1 MQFISKV
8 SVYESDC
15 SVPSFFS
22 LQVTLNSWPAIGL
35 AGVVTS
41 ETQPFGSSIFHFWP
55 GMAPPDGL
63 AAGPNPAAKRLI
75 VHASCDYLPGSLIA
89 VSASRIVEAA
99 GLSDEQL
106 AGIERLK
113 RACVEDGRLKLEW
126 ETLRSRPHDQVR
138 DFLYYTE
145 PDGRVGG
152 VGEVVGFLGLYNF
165 GPGPTEVCG
174 MVHPSHRREGIFTQ
188 LLAAANR
195 RSLPAETA
203 DGEGRVGRLLI
214 VNQESTAGRAFAE
227 AYGAAPEHSEYSM
240 TLTKATVPADLAR
253 FRRHEGLVVRP
264 AIDGDRVTLAEV
276 LSEAFSPSDGRRVEE
291 VKIDGVT
298 AVEYGG
304 ATIGTLRTEVVGTE
318 AYVAGFAI
326 TSEMRGRGFGHQ
338 VLSEVMDGL
347 MSAGIEKVHLD
358 VATDNARALGLY
370 LDLGFE
376 QVGAMDYYA
385 YAFTP
390 GST

>member
-1 MQFISKV
+1 V
-8 SVYESDC
+8 
-15 SVPSFFS
+15 
-22 LQVTLNSWPAIGL
+22 
-35 AGVVTS
+35 AGILS
-41 ETQPFGSSIFHFWP
+41 
-55 GMAPPDGL
+55 
-63 AAGPNPAAKRLI
+63 
-75 VHASCDYLPGSLIA
+75 A
-89 VSASRIVEAA
+89 VSSSQIVEADR
-99 GLSDEQL
+99 LSDEQL
-106 AGIERLK
+106 TGIERLEQ
-113 RACVEDGRLKLEW
+113 ACADDGRLKLEW

-138 DFLYYTE
+138 DFLYCTQ
-145 PDGRVGG
+145 PDSE

-174 MVHPSHRREGIFTQ
+174 MVHPRHRRQGIFTQ

-195 RSLPAETA
+195 RALPAETV
-203 DGEGRVGRLLI
+203 DGEGRVERLLI
-214 VNQESTAGRAFAE
+214 VNEESASGRAFVE
-227 AYGAAPEHSEYSM
+227 ANAAAPEHSEYSM
-240 TLTKATVPADLAR
+240 TVTKATVPADLAR

-264 AIDGDRVTLAEV
+264 AVDADRATLSDV
-276 LSEAFSPSDGRRVEE
+276 LSEAFSPSDGQRFEE

-304 ATIGTLRTEVVGTE
+304 ATIGMLRTGIVGTE
-318 AYVAGFAI
+318 AYIAGFAI

-338 VLSEVMDGL
+338 VLSEVVNGL
-347 MSAGIEKVHLD
+347 MSSGIDKVHLD

-385 YAFTP
+385 YVFTP